1 MERQVSTQVGP
12 YRDVLKA
19 SSVRGMLQ
27 RKARLAD
34 VVQPASGHE
43 PEAARPARSR
53 GAHDGRRL
61 PMAPRRSARLC
72 GFPAI
77 NDRPEGDPFPS

>member
-1 MERQVSTQVGP
+1 MERQVSTQVG
-12 YRDVLKA
+12 
-19 SSVRGMLQ
+19 
-27 RKARLAD
+27 
-34 VVQPASGHE
+34 
-43 PEAARPARSR
+43 R

-77 NDRPEGDPFPS
+77 NDRSEGDPFPS